1 MGWRFG
7 EASFWRVG
15 RLPGG
20 SRRYGRFRNIG
31 KIQPAECGSPCP
43 NPRLAPISEDEGN
56 MAAATQSV
64 FYGWRVVAAAF
75 VLAVFGWGLGF
86 YGPPIY
92 LHAVEEARGWSLALV
107 SSAVTLHF
115 LVGAVFTA
123 NLPQLYGR
131 FGVPAVTKAG
141 AVALAGGVAGWAV
154 AQEPWQLFVA
164 TFFSGAG
171 WIAMSAAAINAIIAP
186 WFVRARPAAL
196 SMAYNG
202 ASVGGVVFS
211 PLWVAAITW
220 LGFPAAAA
228 AIGAVTAVTVW
239 LLAAIVF
246 VKTPLEMGLTPD
258 GDAPGASAAA
268 PAVAA
273 KPLPGKRLWRDAGFL
288 TLAAGMALGLFA
300 QIGLLAHLFS
310 MLVPALGAQAAGLA
324 MGGATAAAIGG
335 RTLVGWLMPASADRR
350 LVAAASYVVQIVG
363 VLALL
368 CAGGERVALLLVGVL
383 LFGAG
388 IGNATSLPP
397 LIAQV
402 EFAREDVPR
411 VVALIIAIAQ
421 ATYAFAP
428 AVFGFVRELTRET
441 AGAAPWV
448 FALAA
453 LIQVIAIAVFLTPC
467 RRRLGDPG

>member
-1 MGWRFG
+1 MK
-7 EASFWRVG
+7 ASVT
-15 RLPGG
+15 
-20 SRRYGRFRNIG
+20 
-31 KIQPAECGSPCP
+31 
-43 NPRLAPISEDEGN
+43 
-56 MAAATQSV
+56 AAAKQPM

-92 LHAVEEARGWSLALV
+92 LHAVQEARGWPLALV
-107 SSAVTLHF
+107 STAVTLHF
-115 LVGAVFTA
+115 LLGAIFTA

-141 AVALAGGVAGWAV
+141 AVSLAGGVAGWAV
-154 AQEPWQLFVA
+154 AQEPWQLLAA

-211 PLWVAAITW
+211 PLWVAAITL
-220 LGFPAAAA
+220 LGFPAAAVT
-228 AIGAVTAVTVW
+228 IGAVTAVTVW
-239 LLAAIVF
+239 LLADIVF
-246 VKTPLEMGLTPD
+246 AKTPQRMNLTPD
-258 GDAPGASAAA
+258 GDAPGAAVAA
-268 PAVAA
+268 PALAA
-273 KPLPGKRLWRDAGFL
+273 KPLPGRLLWRDAGFL

-310 MLVPALGAQAAGLA
+310 LLVPTLGAQAAGLA
-324 MGGATAAAIGG
+324 LGGATAAAIGG

-350 LVAAASYVVQIVG
+350 LVAVASYIVQIVG
-363 VLALL
+363 VFALL
-368 CAGGERVALLLVGVL
+368 LAGGETVALLLLGVF

-402 EFAREDVPR
+402 EFAKEDVPR

-428 AVFGFVRELTRET
+428 AVFGFVRELSRET
-441 AGAAPWV
+441 AGAAPWM
-448 FALAA
+448 FAFAA
-453 LIQVIAIAVFLTPC
+453 LIQVMAIAAFLAPC
-467 RRRLGDPG
+467 RRHGRNPG